1 MLFRNTFMSLTFSCL
16 AVQAHA
22 LDRAAVVTN
31 YADIAEAAYGDSLT
45 AARALQSAVDALIAT
60 PSAETL
66 EAARAAWRASRD
78 PYMQTEVFRFG
89 NPIVDDWEGRVN
101 AWPLDEG
108 LIDYVAPGYF
118 GASENEQ
125 AELNV
130 IANPHFEL
138 SGTAVDAGTIT
149 PELLQNVLQEADQNE
164 ANVATGYHAIE
175 FLLWGQDLIS
185 DKPEAGQRPF
195 TDYVQGEGCSNGNCE
210 RRAAYLKVATDL
222 LVSDLDWM
230 AAQWSA
236 TGEARKAVTAN
247 PDSGLAAM
255 LTGIGNLSYG
265 EMAGQRVKLGLI
277 LHDPEEEHDCF
288 SDNTPASHHFDVLG
302 MQNVYEGRY
311 TRLDGTTLQGPA
323 LREVVAEADPA
334 LAETLGAELA
344 QTLTATQALRDAQA
358 AGMSYDMMLQVGN
371 AEGEAKIMALV
382 EDLVTQARS
391 VERASGLLALEGVVV
406 EADDTLDKGEVFQ

>member
-1 MLFRNTFMSLTFSCL
+1 MLLRNAFMSLTFSCL

-22 LDRAAVVTN
+22 LDRAAVVTT
-31 YADIAEAAYGDSLT
+31 YADIAEASYGDSLT
-45 AARALQSAVDALIAT
+45 AARALQSAVDALIAA

-66 EAARAAWRASRD
+66 DAARAAWRASRD

-130 IANPHFEL
+130 IANPRFDL
-138 SGTAVDAGTIT
+138 SGQAVDASAIT
-149 PELLQNVLQEADQNE
+149 PDLLQSVLQEADQNE

-175 FLLWGQDLIS
+175 FLLWGQDLVS

-195 TDYVQGEGCSNGNCE
+195 TDYVQGEGCSNGNCD

-222 LVSDLDWM
+222 LVADLDWM
-230 AAQWSA
+230 AAQWASD
-236 TGEARKAVTAN
+236 GEARKAVTAK

-311 TRLDGTTLQGPA
+311 TRLDGTTLQGPS

-334 LAETLGAELA
+334 LAETLGTQLT
-344 QTLTATQALRDAQA
+344 QTLTATQALRDAQT
-358 AGMSYDMMLQVGN
+358 AGMSYDTMLQVGN
-371 AEGEAKIMALV
+371 AEGEAKIMKV
-382 EDLVTQARS
+382 VDDLVAQARS
-391 VERASGLLALEGVVV
+391 VERASGVLALEGVVV

>member
-1 MLFRNTFMSLTFSCL
+1 
-16 AVQAHA
+16 
-22 LDRAAVVTN
+22 
-31 YADIAEAAYGDSLT
+31 
-45 AARALQSAVDALIAT
+45 
-60 PSAETL
+60 
-66 EAARAAWRASRD
+66 
-78 PYMQTEVFRFG
+78 
-89 NPIVDDWEGRVN
+89 
-101 AWPLDEG
+101 
-108 LIDYVAPGYF
+108 
-118 GASENEQ
+118 
-125 AELNV
+125 
-130 IANPHFEL
+130 
-138 SGTAVDAGTIT
+138 
-149 PELLQNVLQEADQNE
+149 
-164 ANVATGYHAIE
+164 
-175 FLLWGQDLIS
+175 
-185 DKPEAGQRPF
+185 
-195 TDYVQGEGCSNGNCE
+195 VQGEGCSNGNCD